1 MAPQGGAPIVVV
13 LGASQM
19 DLIGIAPRLPAPG
32 ETLVGERFYTA
43 PGGKGAN
50 QAVAA
55 ARLGAHVRMVGR
67 VGNDVFGPMLLEN
80 LRSHGVDVD
89 GVATDGAHASG
100 VSVILMDAHRQNHI
114 VAVYGANLECD
125 GDQLLAAKSALADA
139 DSLLLQM
146 EIPFDVSLAAAKAA
160 RQRGVRVIWDPAPAT
175 DIPPDAYPAMDI
187 ITPNQTEAAA
197 ITGTRVTDVA
207 TGLRAAEALLER
219 GAAAAGGVVGAA
231 VARGA
236 AGAGV
241 AGGVAARGCGP
252 AVGVDGAPT
261 GAATAVAVGAP
272 GRSTSSAQPTN
283 NINVLMARTV
293 LSLRT
298 RLNRNQPTSNA
309 LLPNVVTAVLRECD

>member
-1 MAPQGGAPIVVV
+1 MGTQGGAPIIVV
-13 LGASQM
+13 LGAIQM

-55 ARLGAHVRMVGR
+55 ARPGAHVRMVGR

-80 LRSHGVDVD
+80 LRSHGVDAD

-125 GDQLLAAKSALADA
+125 GDQLLAAVSALAGA

-197 ITGTRVTDVA
+197 ITGTAVTDVA
-207 TGLRAAEALLER
+207 SGLRAAEALSER
-219 GAAAAGGVVGAA
+219 GAAAAVVKMGELGVCYTSRDGSGHVPPYRVEVVDTVAAGDAFGGALAVALAEGRSLDEAVRYGAA
-231 VARGA
+231 VGA
-236 AGAGV
+236 LAVTKPGAQDAMPDRADV
-241 AGGVAARGCGP
+241 E
-252 AVGVDGAPT
+252 
-261 GAATAVAVGAP
+261 
-272 GRSTSSAQPTN
+272 
-283 NINVLMARTV
+283 
-293 LSLRT
+293 
-298 RLNRNQPTSNA
+298 A
-309 LLPNVVTAVLRECD
+309 LLSPA